1 MSGADIRVV
10 IISGYR
16 GAGKDSFAELL
27 KDKYG
32 YRRVSFADALRESC
46 SQLFSIPMSTFL
58 DRDLKEKPIDSW
70 PFMSPRDILIAYG
83 TNALRE
89 HFSQEIWLRL
99 AAKRVAD
106 WIDCNEQ
113 RGATVGYNYVIP
125 DVRFP
130 NEEKF
135 EEMLFEELGSRGIGL
150 GRELKCIHLQI
161 ERYRMTEE
169 EKQRLR
175 DHGHK
180 SDSLFLDMHPD
191 LVIDNSGGIEAL
203 APIADGL
210 NEMPWRSFGVIQKV
224 DVQKN
229 PVVNI
234 SKVI

>member
-1 MSGADIRVV
+1 MNQDIRVV

-27 KDKYG
+27 KDKHG
-32 YRRVSFADALRESC
+32 YRRISFADALRESC
-46 SQLFSIPMSTFL
+46 SQLFGIPMSLFL
-58 DRDLKEKPIDSW
+58 DRELKEKPIDSW

-99 AAKRVAD
+99 AAKRVAKD
-106 WIDCNEQ
+106 IDGREILSS
-113 RGATVGYNYVIP
+113 ASDFNYVIP

-130 NEEKF
+130 NEERF
-135 EEMLFEELGSRGIGL
+135 EEMLFEELGSSGIGI

-161 ERYRMTEE
+161 ERYRMTDE

-191 LVIDNSGGIEAL
+191 LVIDNSGAIENL
-203 APIADGL
+203 APMADNL
-210 NEMPWRSFGVIQKV
+210 NSMPWRSFGVIQKV
-224 DVQKN
+224 DIKKE

-234 SKVI
+234 SKVL